1 MAIERKSAL
10 VIVDMQ
16 NDFLPGGA
24 LAIPQGDAI
33 LPKVNAYIALF
44 EKQGLPIIATRD
56 WHPPETTHFQVK
68 GGIWPIH
75 CVQGTP
81 GAAFHPDLRLPE
93 AAILVSKGMGA
104 EEDAYS
110 AFQARDDQGR
120 ALPDVL
126 RALGVEHV
134 YIGGLALDYC
144 VKFTGLDA
152 AREGFGCTV
161 LLDATR
167 AVNLQVH
174 DAELAL
180 EDLVRAGADV
190 AVFER
195 LAQ

>member
-1 MAIERKSAL
+1 MGIKRKSAL
-10 VIVDMQ
+10 VIVDLQ

-33 LPKVNAYIALF
+33 LPKVNAYTEAF
-44 EKQGLPIIATRD
+44 RKRGLPIIATRD

-68 GGIWPIH
+68 GGVWPIH

-81 GAAFHPDLRLPE
+81 GAEFHPDLALPE
-93 AAILVSKGMGA
+93 GTIIVSKGMGA
-104 EEDAYS
+104 DEDAYS
-110 AFQARDDQGR
+110 AFQARDEHGR
-120 ALPDVL
+120 TLPELL
-126 RALGVEHV
+126 RAMGVRHL

-180 EDLVRAGADV
+180 EELVRAGADI

-195 LAQ
+195 LIA

>member
-33 LPKVNAYIALF
+33 LLKVNAYIALF
-44 EKQGLPIIATRD
+44 QKRGLPIIATRD
-56 WHPPETTHFQVK
+56 WHPPETTHFQAK

-93 AAILVSKGMGA
+93 EAILVSKGMGA

-126 RALGVEHV
+126 RALGVQHIYV
-134 YIGGLALDYC
+134 GGLALDYC

-195 LAQ
+195 LTE

>member
-1 MAIERKSAL
+1 MAIKRKSAL

-16 NDFLPGGA
+16 KDFLPGGA

-33 LPKVNAYIALF
+33 LPKVNAYLEVF
-44 EKQGLPIIATRD
+44 EMRGLPIIATRD

-68 GGIWPIH
+68 GGVWPVH

-81 GAAFHPDLRLPE
+81 GAAFHPDLALPDD
-93 AAILVSKGMGA
+93 AIIVSKGMGA

-110 AFQARDDQGR
+110 AFQARDAEGR

-126 RALGVEHV
+126 RALGVRHL

-152 AREGFGCTV
+152 CREGFGCTV

-174 DAELAL
+174 DAEVAL
-180 EDLVRAGADV
+180 EELVRAGAEV

-195 LAQ
+195 LSG

>member
-75 CVQGTP
+75 CVQGSP

-93 AAILVSKGMGA
+93 GVILVSKGMGA